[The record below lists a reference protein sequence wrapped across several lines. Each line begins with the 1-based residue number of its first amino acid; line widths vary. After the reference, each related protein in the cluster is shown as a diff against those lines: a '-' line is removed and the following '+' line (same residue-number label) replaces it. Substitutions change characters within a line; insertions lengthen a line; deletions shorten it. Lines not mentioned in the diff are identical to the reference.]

1 MLASFAK
8 VARAAK
14 VAGGAKVAEGAKVA
28 KVAKVARFPETMDRD
43 MQVGDSFDGEQH
55 GDGLKEAMRGRL

>member
-1 MLASFAK
+1 MGPRSGAITAGEAAAAV
-8 VARAAK
+8 VADAA
-14 VAGGAKVAEGAKVA
+14 AA

-55 GDGLKEAMRGRL
+55 GDGLKEAMRGRP